1 MWWIICVLSL
11 MLNFRMEL
19 EFENQLNHYV
29 ELGDQVNFEFL
40 DILLCLGGQVGCCP
54 FWYHWPLIL
63 CMFKSEN
70 LKHFNAISLL

>member
-1 MWWIICVLSL
+1 MCVLSL

-54 FWYHWPLIL
+54 F
-63 CMFKSEN
+63 
-70 LKHFNAISLL
+70 